1 MRDYFQFFILVSFL
15 MLFSACDNKRW
26 EQDVTAIDY
35 EPELKRFEIDF
46 FELGEDKID
55 ESRIEEI
62 EKKYPR
68 LLPLYLNGVLNFG
81 SYRDNG
87 IFPSLNEFV
96 TNKDIQQVY
105 SDVKQAFPKGSLK
118 SEKAEI
124 EKALK
129 LFKYYFP
136 NSDLPELYT
145 LISMFSYNVVVDQK
159 VLALSLDMY
168 LGGEYKY
175 YPSTNIPKY
184 RFKNFEKEFIVSDA
198 VKAFLISEFDREAG
212 MNLLEQMIFYGK
224 IAYLQQAFLPDYEER
239 LFFNYDEAEFN
250 WCDENESEIWF
261 HLVDMELLYTTESEK
276 VRKYIDDAPFIPG
289 FPEGST
295 AKVGKWL
302 GFQIVKSYMNNN
314 KEVNL
319 ADLMANQD
327 ANKILLKSKYKPKR

>member
-1 MRDYFQFFILVSFL
+1 

-26 EQDVTAIDY
+26 EQDVTGIDY
-35 EPELKRFEIDF
+35 EPELKRFELDF
-46 FELGEDKID
+46 FEKGKEGIDKTKMD
-55 ESRIEEI
+55 EI
-62 EKKYPR
+62 EKEYPS

-87 IFPSLNEFV
+87 IFPSLNEFIS
-96 TNKDIQQVY
+96 NKDIQQVFN
-105 SDVKQAFPKGSLK
+105 DVKSAYPDGSLAI
-118 SEKAEI
+118 EKAEI

-136 NSDLPELYT
+136 RSELPKLYT
-145 LISMFSYNVVVDQK
+145 LMSMFSYNVVVDQK
-159 VLALSLDMY
+159 VLAVSLDMY
-168 LGGEYKY
+168 LGGDYKY
-175 YPSTNIPKY
+175 YPSTSIPKY
-184 RFKNFEKEFIVSDA
+184 RFKNFEQEFIVSDA
-198 VKAFLISEFDREAG
+198 IKAFLISEFDREAG

-224 IAYLQQAFLPDYEER
+224 IAYMQQALLPEFEDR
-239 LFFNYDEAEFN
+239 LFFNYDEAEFE
-250 WCDENESEIWF
+250 WCDKNESEIWF

-302 GFQIVKSYMNNN
+302 GFQIVKSFMNNN
-314 KEVNL
+314 KEVGL